1 MRTSAEIKAEIAKN
15 FGFVPSFFEPAEQN
29 VQALEN
35 LWQQTL
41 CAYVNNP
48 LSPMLKEKLF
58 AYLSRYCALPYCII
72 CHSCHLRTLGVE
84 AQQILDLLESPPPTA
99 TDIDAYIHI
108 LACSPSQLINL
119 SDLSEALERSLLY
132 CSIFIFLEPE
142 QGKDCRSHLRHL
154 LGLVNYQ
161 HLITFIS
168 YIKMCHLW
176 IEAHPEV
183 SYKADKRVI
192 KQLSKLL
199 ESEPSLADFFDNY
212 IEKVRHQHQLQTEHL
227 AQVAQRQ
234 QNQEALQKAYEQ
246 LEIRV
251 EERTAEL
258 LKSNMLLKQ
267 EILERQQAQA
277 RLANIAFHDALTGLP
292 NRMQF
297 MERLK
302 QTVERAK
309 SYGNLFAVLFLDL
322 DRFKV
327 VNDSL
332 GHTIGDQLLVALA
345 DRLQTG
351 LRSGDILARLGGD
364 EFAILL
370 EEIQGIKDVID
381 IAERLQQQL
390 AIPFHLSGHEVFST
404 VSIGIALSTTG
415 DHQVENLLRNAD
427 IAMYRAKALGR
438 AGYKIFDTAMYTER
452 AKLLQLETD
461 LRRAIE
467 RQEFRIYYQPI
478 VSLQTEKI
486 IGFESLIRW
495 QHPKQG
501 LVLPTDF
508 ISVAEETGLI
518 VPIGYWV
525 LREACNQMHQWQQQF
540 PQTKLTISV
549 NLSSKQ
555 LLQSNFTEQI
565 YLILQETKL
574 DASRLKLEMTE
585 SVLIEN
591 TQSVTAILWQLKR
604 LGIELHVDDFG
615 TGYSSL
621 SYLHRFPINALKI
634 DRSFIK
640 NMDTSRKYAEIVR
653 TIIALAHNLS
663 IDVIAEGIETVVQ
676 LKQVKK
682 LQCKYGQGY
691 FFSQPAAVSVAG
703 ALIQQQS
710 S

>member
-1 MRTSAEIKAEIAKN
+1 MRTSTKIKAEIAKK

-29 VQALEN
+29 IQVLEN

-72 CHSCHLRTLGVE
+72 CHSCHLHTLGVE
-84 AQQILDLLESPPPTA
+84 AQQVLDLLESPPPTA
-99 TDIDAYIHI
+99 TDINASLYI
-108 LACSPSQLINL
+108 LACSPNQLINL
-119 SDLSEALERSLLY
+119 SDLSPALEKSLLY
-132 CSIFIFLEPE
+132 CSIFIFLEPG
-142 QGKDCRSHLRHL
+142 QAKNCCSHLRRL

-168 YIKMCHLW
+168 YIKTCHLW

-183 SYKADKRVI
+183 SYKTDKRVI

-199 ESEPSLADFFDNY
+199 ESEPSLADFFYNY
-212 IEKVRHQHQLQTEHL
+212 IEKVRHEQQLQTEQL
-227 AQVAQRQ
+227 AQAAVCQ
-234 QNQEALQKAYEQ
+234 QNQEALRKAYDE

-267 EILERQQAQA
+267 EISERHSAEA
-277 RLANIAFHDALTGLP
+277 RLVNIAFHDALTGLP
-292 NRMQF
+292 NRMLF

-309 SYGNLFAVLFLDL
+309 RCGNLFAVLFLDL

-327 VNDSL
+327 INDSL
-332 GHTIGDQLLVALA
+332 GHTIGDQLLIALA
-345 DRLQTG
+345 HRLQTG
-351 LRSGDILARLGGD
+351 LRSGEILARLGGD

-370 EEIQGIKDVID
+370 EEIQEIKDVID
-381 IAERLQQQL
+381 IADRLQQEL
-390 AIPFHLSGHEVFST
+390 AIPFHLSGYEVFSS

-415 DHQVENLLRNAD
+415 DGQVESLLRDAD
-427 IAMYRAKALGR
+427 IAMYRAKALGK
-438 AGYKIFDTAMYTER
+438 AGYKIFDTAMYTEST
-452 AKLLQLETD
+452 KLLQLETD
-461 LRRAIE
+461 LRHAIE
-467 RQEFRIYYQPI
+467 RQEFQIYYQPI
-478 VSLQTEKI
+478 VSLQTEEI

-501 LVLPTDF
+501 LMLPTDF

-525 LREACNQMHQWQQQF
+525 LREACYQMHRWQQQF
-540 PQTKLTISV
+540 PQAQLTISV
-549 NLSSKQ
+549 NISSKQ
-555 LLQSNFTEQI
+555 LLQSNFSEQV

-574 DASRLKLEMTE
+574 DASSLKLEMTE

-591 TQSVTAILWQLKR
+591 TQSATALLWQLKE
-604 LGIELHVDDFG
+604 LDIELHIDDFG

-621 SYLHRFPINALKI
+621 SYLHRFPISALKI

-640 NMDTSRKYAEIVR
+640 DMDTSSNYTEIVR
-653 TIIALAHNLS
+653 TIIALAHNLG

-676 LKQVKK
+676 LEQVKK

-691 FFSQPAAVSVAG
+691 FFSQPATVSVAN
-703 ALIQQQS
+703 ALIS
-710 S
+710 RTR